1 MNKTADIS
9 PKEARRIHKMFS
21 RVQQQYEKMAA
32 KAFYSAIKDQ
42 VRQFIEAAMD
52 YPTGLEMQAVNEINP
67 LNLAKTIRRVALKVG
82 AGYAKITEAEMTA
95 EESGQKNFYGQ
106 PKRGLGHI
114 MEVDW
119 NQHPYKTK
127 ANGTDYRQLIE
138 AYLRLYG
145 AKKVTGI
152 TETTRKWIV
161 EQIVKGNQ
169 AGITFDQVA
178 RNLINDQI
186 NASRALRIART
197 ESVAMM
203 NLGRYLAANNSNFE
217 KEKIWVDAHDDKV
230 RPSGT
235 DSVYDHHAAGI
246 RVARK
251 LNMLFK
257 VSGEYLMF
265 PGDTAHGASSGNVVN
280 CRCTFAL
287 RTKRDDQGRMITKPR
302 PMIITETGVE
312 NFPEEATPVDIS
324 APVTIVDFITA
335 LMNGATLG
343 WLLGLSFL
351 DLFNNK
357 P

>member
-42 VRQFIEAAMD
+42 VRQFVEAARD
-52 YPTGLEMQAVNEINP
+52 YPTGLEMQAVNEIDP
-67 LNLAKTIRRVALKVG
+67 LNLAKTIKRVALKVG
-82 AGYAKITEAEMTA
+82 TGYAKITEAEMTA
-95 EESGQKNFYGQ
+95 EESGQKFKPSG
-106 PKRGLGHI
+106 I
-114 MEVDW
+114 E
-119 NQHPYKTK
+119 TK

-169 AGITFDQVA
+169 AGMTFDQVA

-217 KEKIWVDAHDDKV
+217 KEKIWVDAHDDRV
-230 RPSGT
+230 RPAGT

-265 PGDTAHGASSGNVVN
+265 PGDTAHGASAGNVVN

-324 APVTIVDFITA
+324 APVTIIDFITA

-343 WLLGLSFL
+343 GLLGLSFL